1 MIMSRI
7 LTLLATLTLLLSVS
21 LAVTPAQV
29 PPNGKAHGF
38 ISNLDNLY
46 PQPEGDWLTSTLC
59 YCRSPVTKDN
69 NEYEKA
75 HIFQHEYYNYHS
87 NATFIVD
94 HLCLAGTHTQ
104 GDKCNRPNVSG
115 DNNDWLMQQRNV
127 CKRFPRTEEE
137 KVQQGNSK
145 RSTRRKRL
153 QLPHMPTPA
162 VCEFNCEPGPYGPD
176 PEDKSSHPDHDK
188 VCFAVDAS
196 FYGMK
201 AMEVKFNR
209 QRRRMDKLGEQGG
222 VKTKFEEVQGY
233 CEDMCQSR
241 FKMPADMKITDQ
253 RAAGGSR
260 QILYTK
266 LDDMCDHCK

>member
-7 LTLLATLTLLLSVS
+7 LTLLAALTLFLSVS

-38 ISNLDNLY
+38 ISNLNNLY
-46 PQPEGDWLTSTLC
+46 PPPEGDWLTSTLC
-59 YCRSPVTKDN
+59 YCHSPIKAKDHN
-69 NEYEKA
+69 QYEKA

-94 HLCLAGTHTQ
+94 HMCLSGTDTQ
-104 GDKCNRPNVSG
+104 GDKCNRPNVGG
-115 DNNDWLMQQRNV
+115 DNADWLMENPYV
-127 CKRFPRTEEE
+127 CKKFPRTEEE
-137 KVQQGNSK
+137 KTLQGNSK
-145 RSTRRKRL
+145 RNTRRA
-153 QLPHMPTPA
+153 HMPHIPDSPICIA
-162 VCEFNCEPGPYGPD
+162 DCDPGPYGPD
-176 PEDKSSHPDHDK
+176 PEDKSSHPEHDK
-188 VCFAVDAS
+188 VCFAVDS
-196 FYGMK
+196 NFYGMA

-222 VKTKFEEVQGY
+222 VATKFEEVQGY

-241 FKMPADMKITDQ
+241 FKMPADMKITDK
-253 RAAGGSR
+253 RAGGGSR
-260 QILYTK
+260 QFVYTK